1 MIRPVGDPIY
11 SIIDIETTGGQRM
24 GNRIIEIAIINFQNG
39 KVIEEFE
46 TLIHPERYI
55 PVSISYFTGISNE
68 MVQEAPKFH
77 QVAKKIVEMTKDS
90 IFVAHNVYFDFN
102 FIKSEFAS
110 LGYKFFRPRLCT
122 VRLSR
127 KLISGHRSYSLGNVC
142 QDLGIEIQNRHRAM
156 GDAKATVE
164 LLKILLEKKPNLD
177 VYCSDFEERI
187 QIPPNVSIED
197 YNRLPESPGIYY
209 FWDKDDSLL
218 YVGKSI
224 NIKKRVSSHFRLNV
238 NNPKEHKLKSA
249 IQKITFEIHGS
260 DLCAKLAECHQI
272 KSLRPI
278 FNRSMNRVRFRYCV
292 LWQKDLSGFLVPSVS
307 TVNHPNHK
315 DVMRATSKKTA
326 KTKIARIYKQALG
339 IDLDSIF
346 FVEQLQNFKNALGA
360 EFFNQK
366 ISTALRKHSYQT
378 SDFHI
383 VQPGRTGNEKAYI
396 IVENS
401 KLSRIEYWDE
411 NGCATVYS
419 LQEDVDM
426 KKILLTY
433 LENSKRQPAVSSKNQ
448 SSEGLISE
456 TIAM

>member
-1 MIRPVGDPIY
+1 MDDLIY
-11 SIIDIETTGGQRM
+11 SVIDIETTGGQRI
-24 GNRIIEIAIINFQNG
+24 GNRIIEIAIINYQNG

-55 PVSISYFTGISNE
+55 PASISYFTGISNE
-68 MVQEAPKFH
+68 MVQGAPKFH
-77 QVAKKIVEMTKDS
+77 QVAKKIIEMTRDS

-110 LGYKFFRPRLCT
+110 LGYKFARPRLCT

-127 KLISGHRSYSLGNVC
+127 KLIPGHRSYSLGNVC
-142 QDLGIEIQNRHRAM
+142 QDLGIGIQNRHRAM

-164 LLKILLEKKPNLD
+164 LLKILLEKKPDLD
-177 VYCSDFEERI
+177 SHCSDFEEVI
-187 QIPPNVSIED
+187 QIPPNISVED
-197 YNRLPESPGIYY
+197 YNQLPESPGIYY
-209 FWDKDDSLL
+209 FWDKNNSLL

-238 NNPKEHKLKSA
+238 HNPKEHKLKSA

-272 KSLRPI
+272 KSLRPM
-278 FNRSMNRVRFRYCV
+278 FNRSMNRVRFRHCV
-292 LWQKDLSGFLVPSVS
+292 LWQKDMYGFLLPTIS
-307 TVNHPNHK
+307 TTSPGQEE
-315 DVMRATSKKTA
+315 VMQATNKKTA
-326 KTKIARIYKQALG
+326 KTKIARIYKQAMG

-346 FVEQLQNFKNALGA
+346 FAEQLQNFKNILGA
-360 EFFNQK
+360 ELFNHS
-366 ISTALRKHSYQT
+366 ISNALRKHSYQT
-378 SDFHI
+378 PDFHV
-383 VQPGRTGNEKAYI
+383 VQPGRTENEKAYI
-396 IVENS
+396 IVENA

-411 NGCATVYS
+411 HGCALVYS

-433 LENSKRQPAVSSKNQ
+433 LEISRKTPLIQSQNQGLESLVSEVLS
-448 SSEGLISE
+448 I
-456 TIAM
+456 